1 MAEIKKVGFVGLGIM
16 GKPMAKNLQ
25 KAGFELHIWARHPE
39 EVTDLVEG
47 GMTWHE
53 SLADL
58 AASIDAQITIVGF
71 PPDVEQVYLGKGG
84 IVESAAPG
92 TYVID
97 MTTSS
102 PTLAQKIEAEAT
114 ARGLRALDAPVTGGD
129 TGAQAG
135 TLSIMVGGAE
145 EDFEACLPLFRAMGT
160 SISYMGGPG
169 FGQHTK
175 MANQIMIAGAMAG
188 VCEGLSYAKAKGIE
202 LQKIFDAVKEG
213 SAAGTQLS
221 GYAPRIIKDDWA
233 PGFKIEHFVKDLR
246 IARSEAEGAHLD
258 LDMMRQV
265 LLNYENLI
273 LRGMGANGTQAL
285 IKFYESG
292 D

>member
-1 MAEIKKVGFVGLGIM
+1 MAISKVGFVGLGIM
-16 GKPMAKNLQ
+16 GRPMAQNLQ

-39 EVTDLVEG
+39 EVQDLVKEG
-47 GMTWHE
+47 MVWHD
-53 SLADL
+53 SLAECVETV
-58 AASIDAQITIVGF
+58 DAQISIVGF
-71 PPDVEQVYLGKGG
+71 PPDVEQIYLGEGG
-84 IVESAAPG
+84 IVASAKPG
-92 TYVID
+92 THVID

-102 PTLAQKIEAEAT
+102 PTLAQKIEAQAT
-114 ARGLRALDAPVTGGD
+114 ARGLHALDAPVTGGD
-129 TGAQAG
+129 IGAQAG

-145 EDFEACLPLFRAMGT
+145 EDFQACLPLFRAMGT
-160 SISYMGGPG
+160 AISYMGGPG
-169 FGQHTK
+169 MGQHTK

-188 VCEGLSYAKAKGIE
+188 VCEGLSYAKAKGIP
-202 LQKIFDAVKEG
+202 LQKLFDAVKEG

-221 GYAPRIIKDDWA
+221 GYAPRIIRDDWA

-246 IARSEAEGAHLD
+246 IARSEAESEHLD

-273 LRGMGANGTQAL
+273 LRGMGSNGTQAL

>member
-1 MAEIKKVGFVGLGIM
+1 MIKKVGFVGLGIM
-16 GKPMAKNLQ
+16 GKPMAQNLQ

-39 EVTDLVEG
+39 EVADLVAA
-47 GMTWHE
+47 GMTWHDT
-53 SLADL
+53 LADL
-58 AASIDAQITIVGF
+58 AASVDAQITIVGF
-71 PPDVEQVYLGKGG
+71 PPDVEEVYLGSDG
-84 IVESAAPG
+84 IVENARPG

-102 PTLAQKIEAEAT
+102 PTLAQTIEAKAAE
-114 ARGLRALDAPVTGGD
+114 RGLHALDAPVTGGD
-129 TGAQAG
+129 TGAKAG
-135 TLSIMVGGAE
+135 TLSIMVGGSE
-145 EDFEACLPLFRAMGT
+145 DDFETCLPLFRAMGT
-160 SISYMGGPG
+160 NVSYMGGPG
-169 FGQHTK
+169 LGQHTK

-188 VCEGLSYAKAKGIE
+188 VCEGLSYAKAKGIA
-202 LQKIFDAVKEG
+202 LQRIFDAVKEG

-246 IARSEAEGAHLD
+246 IARSESETEHLD

-265 LLNYENLI
+265 LANYENLI
-273 LRGMGANGTQAL
+273 LRGLGANGTQAL